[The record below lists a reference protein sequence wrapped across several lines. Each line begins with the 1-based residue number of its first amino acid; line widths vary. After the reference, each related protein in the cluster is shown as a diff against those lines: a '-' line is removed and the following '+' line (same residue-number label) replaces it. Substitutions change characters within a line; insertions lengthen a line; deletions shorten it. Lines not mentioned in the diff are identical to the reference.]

1 MRGPGT
7 KKTRRASNAE
17 RNCLLVVG
25 MHRSGTSALT
35 RVINLH
41 GAFLGSELLPPAPEN
56 DSGFWENRA
65 IFALHERWLAELGR
79 SWYDSRPLPPDWK
92 DSAWGVAARADL
104 SKLVGDEFGDAPL
117 SCVKDP
123 RLCQFLELWL
133 DVLAA
138 KGVAA
143 KVVLPVRHPAEVA
156 ESLYQRNAFPRSLSV
171 ALWVKSVAEALR
183 ATRAVPCC
191 IVSYDGLLADW
202 RATIGM
208 IARDLSIRWPVPSD
222 AVADQVDRFLD
233 LGKKHH
239 EARLQHRVAPEVD
252 ALYAHLLDVAAGGDA
267 GALRA
272 RVDSDA
278 VASMADAPL
287 HREYAEMIEKLQATA
302 EAAPAPPAPAGS
314 PGVAPA
320 ASADALLLVAEV
332 GGHDTVSI
340 YYRKSDEDYSETRI
354 ERQAWAIGQTV
365 MHCTVALPAHGTER
379 VRIDPSNH
387 GGWFEIRDITV
398 DGRPFDVHESTVQF
412 NGQVIPTSDLACAFG
427 LAALDEDPWLEVRID
442 LPSDA
447 RLAGRTVAL
456 GLTIAKRGLL
466 ASVDE
471 MLVGGGQLRARVD
484 EVEHALAA
492 RLEAVDARVSAGQGD
507 AAQATAS
514 LAAALSGVAEGVA
527 RQVEQVASDLTD
539 VNGRITTLSGAV
551 EGAAGDVRGVRADA
565 AERQAASE
573 QRFADVA
580 GRLDEVARATD
591 SVAAVVADVAV
602 AVAEHRQQSASE
614 LSGLDARLVALGDGV
629 GHAARQIDA
638 LRRESASAISD
649 VATAAS
655 RQARQIDALRRES
668 ASAISNVATAAA
680 RQAQQSTSQMA
691 GVDHRISNVHDSV
704 QSLHREHSKRQDANE
719 GRFAAIAGQI
729 EALGRA
735 TADVSGAVRQLRET
749 LDARHEARWHRRV
762 QRWLAR
768 GMNTLSLQAAH
779 QLAQD
784 DAGRWRSLGDDP
796 YFLADPAQ
804 RRLGPGWHAVEMAAR
819 AAEGDTLSPSLY
831 PDYGKG
837 YSENDRIPLFLP
849 AATRP
854 REQVICFNAA
864 VRSLRFD
871 PMTSPG
877 SFALDHLRIRPISR
891 PLAAWKMLRAVIGR
905 GGNTAIVVKTAF
917 LKLLR
922 GTHGFSAW
930 LSQAY
935 CSDAPGDAQ
944 DYARWLRLYDAPASM
959 GDAPP
964 DAGPGESPLVS
975 IVMPVYNPPA
985 RWLQRCIESV
995 QQQSYPNWQLCIAD
1009 DASTQ
1014 PAVRRVLERFAAQ
1027 DPRVQVVYRT
1037 RNGHISEASNSAL
1050 ALATG
1055 PYVALLDHDDELHP
1069 RALAE
1074 VVAAIRRHPE
1084 WRMIYSDEDKI
1095 DEVGRR
1101 FEPYFKPD
1109 WNYDLL
1115 LSQNYFSHL
1124 GVFSADLVREVGG
1137 FRKGYEGSQDHDLA
1151 LRCIE
1156 RIDPRKELGHI
1167 PRVLYHWRSI
1177 PGSTAAGVGEKSY
1190 AVDAGVRAITDH
1202 LARISRKAEVTP
1214 TEWGQYRVRY
1224 ALPARP
1230 PKVSLIIPTR
1240 DKVDLLRA
1248 CVGSILERTSY
1259 PDFEILV
1266 MDNQSQ
1272 EQATLD
1278 YFSELARDSRIRVI
1292 AYDEPFNYSAIN
1304 NAGVRQARGTVIGLI
1319 NNDLEVIAPG
1329 WLEEMVSQ
1337 ALRPEVGAVGA
1348 LLYYPDDKIQHAGVV
1363 VGVHGVACHPYA
1375 GKPRGHFGQCARGR
1389 LVQSLSAVTAAC
1401 LVVRREVF
1409 EQVSGL
1415 DESLKVAFNDVDFCL
1430 RVRDAGYTNVWTP
1443 FAELYHHESAS
1454 RGLEDNPEKL
1464 ARFHSEV
1471 RFMLSR
1477 WGEALQRDSA
1487 YNPNLTLDG
1496 EPFSL
1501 AFPPRLPP
1509 IGG

>member
-1 MRGPGT
+1 MRGPGM
-7 KKTRRASNAE
+7 KKTRPASNAE

-92 DSAWGVAARADL
+92 DSAWGFAARADL

-183 ATRAVPCC
+183 ATRGVPCC

-222 AVADQVDRFLD
+222 TVADQVDRFLD

-239 EARLQHRVAPEVD
+239 EARLEHRVAPEVD

-267 GALRA
+267 GELRA
-272 RVDSDA
+272 RVDGDA

-287 HREYAEMIEKLQATA
+287 HREYAEMIEKLQATG

-314 PGVAPA
+314 PGVTPA
-320 ASADALLLVAEV
+320 ASAHAMLLVPEV

-340 YYRKSDEDYSETRI
+340 YYRKSDEDYSETRN

-365 MHCTVALPAHGTER
+365 MQCTVTLPAHRTER
-379 VRIDPSNH
+379 VRIDPSDH

-398 DGRPFDVHESTVQF
+398 DGRPFDVHGLAVQF
-412 NGQVIPTSDLACAFG
+412 NGQVIPTNDLAHSFG

-471 MLVGGGQLRARVD
+471 MLIGGGQLRARVD

-492 RLEAVDARVSAGQGD
+492 RLEAVDARVGAGQGD

-514 LAAALSGVAEGVA
+514 LGAALSGVAEGVA
-527 RQVEQVASDLTD
+527 RQVEQFASDLTD
-539 VNGRITTLSGAV
+539 VNGRIATLSGAV
-551 EGAAGDVRGVRADA
+551 ESAAGDVRSVRADA
-565 AERQAASE
+565 AERQVASE

-580 GRLDEVARATD
+580 RRLDEVARATD

-602 AVAEHRQQSASE
+602 AVAGHRQQSASE
-614 LSGLDARLVALGDGV
+614 LSELDARVVALGDGV
-629 GHAARQIDA
+629 GDTARQIDA
-638 LRRESASAISD
+638 LRRESASAISK
-649 VATAAS
+649 VATAVS
-655 RQARQIDALRRES
+655 RQAL
-668 ASAISNVATAAA
+668 
-680 RQAQQSTSQMA
+680 QSTHQLV
-691 GVDHRISNVHDSV
+691 GVDDRISNVHDTV
-704 QSLHREHSKRQDANE
+704 QSLHREHAKRQDANE
-719 GRFAAIAGQI
+719 GRIAAIAGQI
-729 EALGRA
+729 EGLGRA

-762 QRWLAR
+762 RRWLAR
-768 GMNTLSLQAAH
+768 SVSTLSLQAAH

-784 DAGRWRSLGDDP
+784 DAGRWRSLGNDP

-831 PDYGKG
+831 PDYGRG
-837 YSENDRIPLFLP
+837 YSETDRIPLFLP

-854 REQVICFNAA
+854 REQVICFNAP

-905 GGNTAIVVKTAF
+905 GGNTAVVVKTAF
-917 LKLLR
+917 LKLVR

-935 CSDAPGDAQ
+935 WSDAPGDAQ
-944 DYARWLRLYDAPASM
+944 DYTRWLRLYDAPAPM
-959 GDAPP
+959 DAAPP

-995 QQQSYPNWQLCIAD
+995 QKQSYPNWQLCIAD

-1095 DEVGRR
+1095 DEDGRR

-1115 LSQNYFSHL
+1115 LSQNYFSHF

-1240 DKVDLLRA
+1240 DKVGLLRA

-1278 YFSELARDSRIRVI
+1278 YFGELARDSRIRVI
-1292 AYDEPFNYSAIN
+1292 AYDAPFNYSAIN

-1337 ALRPEVGAVGA
+1337 ALRSEVGAVGA

-1454 RGLEDNPEKL
+1454 RGLEDDPEKL

-1509 IGG
+1509 NGG